1 MANFVEKGLRANVS
15 RREFIR
21 RVTFMAG
28 GIAVA
33 GPLANIL
40 AACGGDAPAPA
51 AAVDEAMD
59 DKVVETK
66 LTGPVRSLAWTDK
79 DHPDVKAAFLK
90 ERGVDV
96 VTTQIEDNTD
106 AFAKIKVTGTGG
118 YDQIFFDGLWAQE
131 YYRNDFVEPFDFPSM
146 NSYSEFFPSFANFR
160 HWQVEGEKYS
170 HLAIPHTWS
179 PNGITYNSEI
189 VSLPDPPSFEVLFDP
204 KYKGKVALRGI
215 PSDALLLA
223 ASLIGYEDF
232 EVDTPDGPRW
242 DLPDDILNRAK
253 DELIRAKDNF
263 VLLWKG
269 NVGDAARALA
279 TEEIYLSLGMN
290 MMGLQSADAGN
301 PNIDFVVPKERTI
314 GWVDGHMLVKDA
326 KNKEATLLWMDHWAG
341 AENQVIVTEANWQA
355 PLNRR
360 TLELLQQKGLGDR
373 VEKLQAFQAE
383 EWVETFSL
391 FRPLKDPGK
400 FADAWAEFLAA

>member
-1 MANFVEKGLRANVS
+1 
-15 RREFIR
+15 
-21 RVTFMAG
+21 
-28 GIAVA
+28 
-33 GPLANIL
+33 
-40 AACGGDAPAPA
+40 
-51 AAVDEAMD
+51 
-59 DKVVETK
+59 
-66 LTGPVRSLAWTDK
+66 
-79 DHPDVKAAFLK
+79 
-90 ERGVDV
+90 
-96 VTTQIEDNTD
+96 
-106 AFAKIKVTGTGG
+106 
-118 YDQIFFDGLWAQE
+118 
-131 YYRNDFVEPFDFPSM
+131 M
-146 NSYSEFFPSFANFR
+146 NSYPEFFPSFADFR
-160 HWQVEGEKYS
+160 HWQVTGEQFS

-179 PNGITYNSEI
+179 PNGITYNSKL

-242 DLPDDILNRAK
+242 DLPDDILKRAK
-253 DELIRAKDNF
+253 DELIRAKANF

-279 TEEIYLSLGMN
+279 TEEIVLSLGMN

-314 GWVDGHMLVKDA
+314 GWVDGHMLVKNA
-326 KNKEATLLWMDHWAG
+326 KNKEATLLWMDHWAS
-341 AENQVIVTEANWQA
+341 AENQVIVTKANWQA
-355 PLNRR
+355 PLNRK
-360 TLELLQQKGLGDR
+360 TLELLQQEGLGER
-373 VEKLQAFQAE
+373 VEKLKAFQAE
-383 EWVETFSL
+383 DWVETFSL

>member
-1 MANFVEKGLRANVS
+1 MEDIVEKGMNANVS

-28 GIAVA
+28 GIVVA
-33 GPLANIL
+33 GPVANIL
-40 AACGGDAPAPA
+40 AACGGDDEV
-51 AAVDEAMD
+51 AVATATRSPVAMAE
-59 DKVVETK
+59 KK
-66 LTGPVRSLAWTDK
+66 LTGPIRSLAWTDK

-90 ERGVDV
+90 QHDVDV

-106 AFAKIKVTGTGG
+106 AFAKLKVTGTGG

-131 YYRNDFVEPFDFPSM
+131 YHRNGFVEPFDFPSM
-146 NSYSEFFPSFANFR
+146 NSYPEFFPSFADFR
-160 HWQVEGEKYS
+160 HWQVTGEQFS

-179 PNGITYNSEI
+179 PNGITYNSKL

-242 DLPDDILNRAK
+242 DLPDDILKRAK
-253 DELIRAKDNF
+253 DELIRAKANF

-279 TEEIYLSLGMN
+279 TEEIVLSLGMN
-290 MMGLQSADAGN
+290 MMGLQAADAGN

-314 GWVDGHMLVKDA
+314 GWVDGHMLVKNA
-326 KNKEATLLWMDHWAG
+326 KNKEATLLWMDHWAS
-341 AENQVIVTEANWQA
+341 AENQVIVTKANWQA
-355 PLNRR
+355 PLNRK
-360 TLELLQQKGLGDR
+360 TLELLQQEGLGER
-373 VEKLQAFQAE
+373 VEKLKAFQAE
-383 EWVETFSL
+383 DWVETFSL